1 MNKKPERKLWE
12 RKIIKALCLSAALA
26 GLLSACST
34 TQEITKS
41 SRTATEQLLIT
52 EAVMRSLPKH
62 RDLPFP
68 IPRGSA
74 VKLDVAGISADK
86 EIVKGIVAGW
96 LGLHGYIIQDE
107 NVSHR
112 INIVVNSLGTELA
125 NTFFGIPPIRA
136 TLIPISL
143 PELALY
149 KSENQSGYTKFH
161 FDIFESPSGQF
172 LASSSSFIAGTFYN
186 VYTVLLLFTF
196 NRTNLIS
203 PPQVGQFQD
212 LLK

>member
-1 MNKKPERKLWE
+1 MGK
-12 RKIIKALCLSAALA
+12 KIIKALFLNIALA
-26 GLLSACST
+26 GLLSACSA

-52 EAVMRSLPKH
+52 EAVMRSLPKQ

-74 VKLDVAGISADK
+74 VKLDVVGISADK

-96 LGLHGYIIQDE
+96 LGLHGYIVQDE

-112 INIVVNSLGTELA
+112 INIMVDSLGTELA
-125 NTFFGIPPIRA
+125 STFFGIPPIRA

-149 KSENQSGYTKFH
+149 KSENQSGYARFH

-172 LASSSSFIAGTFYN
+172 LASSSPFIAGTFYN
-186 VYTVLLLFTF
+186 VYTVLLMFTF
-196 NRTNLIS
+196 NKTDLVS
-203 PPQVGQFQD
+203 PPQVGKFHD
-212 LLK
+212 ILN